1 MVRAPVPDTSRE
13 ATFCF
18 VDLSGFTALTEAHGD
33 AGAAELAMRFADLA
47 RQSLSSGDKLVKT
60 LGDAVL
66 VACGGPGPALTFLM
80 ELFRRADTQPDFPL
94 LRAGLH
100 HGTAVEKEGDFFGAA
115 VNLAARIASLAH
127 AGQVLATA
135 PVAHIARQRQME
147 VVDLGSFEL
156 RNVRQQVRVY
166 ALVTGEVSRGGA
178 IDPVCQIRVGRD
190 RAIGRLRHSGVEY
203 WFCSLACAGA
213 FANDPGRFMREK
225 SRG

>member
-1 MVRAPVPDTSRE
+1 MVRAAVPESRE

-33 AGAAELAMRFADLA
+33 AGAAELATRFVDLA
-47 RQSLSSGDKLVKT
+47 RASLASGDRLVKT

-100 HGTAVEKEGDFFGAA
+100 HGTAVERDGDFFGAA

-135 PVAHIARQRQME
+135 PVAHIARQRSME

-156 RNVRQQVRVY
+156 RNVRQHVRVY
-166 ALVTGEVSRGGA
+166 ALGSGEVSRGGA

-190 RAIGRLRHSGVEY
+190 RAIGRLRHNGTEY

-213 FANDPGRFMREK
+213 FANDPGRFSREK
-225 SRG
+225 TR